1 MITPRF
7 LEIAIMC
14 LSKKEITPVKC
25 FSPGSKS
32 CSEDISQTDGAEDVN
47 RLELFLS
54 LISTLLQ
61 FQEILVL
68 SFSCYMFEGIIYPQG
83 YSFK

>member
-7 LEIAIMC
+7 LEIAIMR

-47 RLELFLS
+47 RLDDGRTVS
-54 LISTLLQ
+54 LYQNKLLLAP
-61 FQEILVL
+61 EVGAAHRH
-68 SFSCYMFEGIIYPQG
+68 M
-83 YSFK
+83 